1 MNTIFE
7 TTSLSYE
14 QFVEKDIYKEEKYV
28 GLIDKPIVTSEVFM
42 ERDIGSIFERHRRL
56 EEINNINEL
65 ENYRNGYYKNINTI

>member
-1 MNTIFE
+1 
-7 TTSLSYE
+7 
-14 QFVEKDIYKEEKYV
+14 
-28 GLIDKPIVTSEVFM
+28 M

>member
-28 GLIDKPIVTSEVFM
+28 GLIDKPI
-42 ERDIGSIFERHRRL
+42 GLSIYQSKAVGFRVD
-56 EEINNINEL
+56 
-65 ENYRNGYYKNINTI
+65 